1 MKVIKSIV
9 LAIGAIIAFPFI
21 IIGVALGVIV
31 ASAKAVVKSG
41 VSMKPIS
48 PTSTG
53 HPATSDVQSKSP
65 DVKIVNF
72 NKFPFGR
79 EDKGGTA

>member
-31 ASAKAVVKSG
+31 ASAKAVVKTGMKSAPVVKSVG
-41 VSMKPIS
+41 AKEREPVIDKPII
-48 PTSTG
+48 
-53 HPATSDVQSKSP
+53 D
-65 DVKIVNF
+65 F

-79 EDKGGTA
+79 EDRGGTA